1 MDDNKN
7 EKFNYS
13 SRQKKIHKIIDALS
27 WILVS
32 ITICTLIVTM
42 LLSYDYISM
51 KYKIGYEV
59 FQIMLAITMIVGSV
73 SLYDFKSKNRMPME
87 SIGCVIIAFISLVFM
102 FLNVN

>member
-73 SLYDFKSKNRMPME
+73 SLYDFKSKNKPIE
-87 SIGCVIIAFISLVFM
+87 SIGCIIIALISLVFM
-102 FLNVN
+102 FLDVS

>member
-73 SLYDFKSKNRMPME
+73 SLYDFKSKNKPIE
-87 SIGCVIIAFISLVFM
+87 SIGCIIIALISLVFM